1 MRIKVSDILNYD
13 RIVTKVA
20 EAESYQKNAWS
31 IRSNGVYF

>member
-20 EAESYQKNAWS
+20 EAESYQKCLVNQK
-31 IRSNGVYF
+31 